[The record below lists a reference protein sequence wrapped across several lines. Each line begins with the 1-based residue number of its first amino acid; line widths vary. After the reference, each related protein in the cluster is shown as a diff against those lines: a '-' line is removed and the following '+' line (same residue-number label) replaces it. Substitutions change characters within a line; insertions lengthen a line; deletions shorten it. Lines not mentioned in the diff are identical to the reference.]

1 MNSTIQ
7 QLKQLKNI
15 SPSQEWLK
23 DNKAQLM
30 SRFFADQPSSDPGL
44 HPYWEMLL
52 LKTAGV
58 FILVIFAVAGTLGI
72 VSAAQNSLPGD
83 LMYPLKI
90 AVEKAQAKF
99 VASEGAKADLKTEFA
114 SRRMR
119 EFRQLIDKPEVSAKQ
134 DQKIAQ
140 AVGNFQ
146 KEINDVNQLLNKT
159 KDNESAVK
167 AVAVAKQL
175 NLEVVE
181 YENTLTQA
189 NKTLSEPLQKDVQE
203 AIDSVEKT
211 KMASLKVIIEK
222 SDPEQDPA
230 LTQAVTSQVAAKI
243 EKTETQ
249 LAQVIKQGVEK
260 ISQAAE
266 DQAEDQKEPMAVSES
281 GSLAKTEQASAI
293 LTQAKQ
299 DFAELNLLAALDK
312 AEDSRRLIEEAVEL
326 MAQSESTATI
336 NTIPEETEQAGSS
349 SPEDNFTTPSTLD
362 AGKSDNQE
370 QTPEDLLN
378 ILQIQ

>member
-30 SRFFADQPSSDPGL
+30 SRFFTDQPSSDPGL
-44 HPYWEMLL
+44 HPHWEMLL

-58 FILVIFAVAGTLGI
+58 FVLVIFAIAGTLGI

-90 AVEKAQAKF
+90 VVEKAQAKF

-175 NLEVVE
+175 NLEVVK

-266 DQAEDQKEPMAVSES
+266 DQKEPMAVSES

-312 AEDSRRLIEEAVEL
+312 AENSRRLIEEAVEL
-326 MAQSESTATI
+326 MAQSESTATS
-336 NTIPEETEQAGSS
+336 NTIPKETEQAGSS
-349 SPEDNFTTPSTLD
+349 SPEDNLTTPSTLD
-362 AGKSDNQE
+362 AGESDNQE